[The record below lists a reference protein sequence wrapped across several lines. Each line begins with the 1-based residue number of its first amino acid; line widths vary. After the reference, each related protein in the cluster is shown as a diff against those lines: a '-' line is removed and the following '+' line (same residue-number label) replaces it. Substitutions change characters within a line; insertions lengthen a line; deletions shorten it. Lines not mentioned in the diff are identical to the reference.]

1 MIRKIALIVLV
12 FSVSTLSALACSFE
26 FTTDGNKKTC
36 KPSEE
41 LVVNVK
47 LTLTHRTCV
56 VAPAQTKF
64 KTEGFDVVAATAW
77 KEATPG
83 VWTRQIKIK
92 VKADATKKITLTA
105 TRTCEKEGGL
115 GTYSLDIL

>member
-1 MIRKIALIVLV
+1 MIRKIALLVLV
-12 FSVSTLSALACSFE
+12 LSVATLSAMACNFE
-26 FTTDGNKKTC
+26 FTTEGNKKTC
-36 KPSEE
+36 KPGEE
-41 LVVNVK
+41 FVVNVK

-64 KTEGFDVVAATAW
+64 KTEGFDVVAATTW

-83 VWTRQIKIK
+83 IWTRQIKIK
-92 VKADATKKITLTA
+92 IKADAKKKITLTA

-115 GTYSLDIL
+115 GTYSLDII

>member
-12 FSVSTLSALACSFE
+12 FSVATLSALACNFE
-26 FTTDGNKKTC
+26 FTTDGNKKSC
-36 KPSEE
+36 KPGEE
-41 LVVNVK
+41 FVINVK
-47 LTLTHRTCV
+47 LTLTHRTCT

-64 KTEGFDVVAATAW
+64 KTDGFDVLAATTW

-83 VWTRQIKIK
+83 VWTRQVKVK

>member
-1 MIRKIALIVLV
+1 MIRKIALLVLV
-12 FSVSTLSALACSFE
+12 LSVATLSAMACNFE
-26 FTTDGNKKTC
+26 FTTEGNKKTC
-36 KPSEE
+36 KPGEE
-41 LVVNVK
+41 FVVNVK

-64 KTEGFDVVAATAW
+64 KTEGFDVVAATTW

-83 VWTRQIKIK
+83 IWTRQIKIK
-92 VKADATKKITLTA
+92 IKADDKKKITLTA

-115 GTYSLDIL
+115 GTYSLDII

>member
-1 MIRKIALIVLV
+1 MIRKITLIVLL
-12 FSVSTLSALACSFE
+12 FSVATLSVMACSFE
-26 FTTDGNKKTC
+26 FTTEGNKKSC
-36 KPSEE
+36 KPGEE
-41 LVVNVK
+41 FVLNVK

-64 KTEGFDVVAATAW
+64 KTEGFDVVSATTW

-92 VKADATKKITLTA
+92 VKADAKKKITLTA

>member
-12 FSVSTLSALACSFE
+12 FSIATLSSMACNFV
-26 FTTDGNKKTC
+26 FTTDTNKKSC
-36 KPSEE
+36 KPGEE
-41 LVVNVK
+41 FVINVK

-64 KTEGFDVVAATAW
+64 KTDGFDVVSATTW

-83 VWTRQIKIK
+83 VWTRQIKVK
-92 VKADATKKITLTA
+92 VKSDATKKMILTA
-105 TRTCEKEGGL
+105 TRACDKEGGL